1 MSPLPSWKARNSNQ
15 FSLNAPIAKAALCNL
30 PDLLFGPNSLSLFL
44 ITPNTLG
51 LACIWNNMLFFMR
64 KKRVPWGL
72 FFDKNITTS
81 TLYLEVTESPHHTG
95 KEYVKREEQLDR
107 SFVFLLG
114 SRRLQR
120 EKYLSR
126 LRLTSSYPWVYWGKT
141 VRPPYLSL
149 PICKIRI
156 IYDNPVQGL
165 NKKSLQM

>member
-81 TLYLEVTESPHHTG
+81 TLYLEVTESPHHTRKGVCEEGRAAGQIICLPLG
-95 KEYVKREEQLDR
+95 KQEATERKVPFQVKTY
-107 SFVFLLG
+107 VFLSMGLLG
-114 SRRLQR
+114 QD
-120 EKYLSR
+120 
-126 LRLTSSYPWVYWGKT
+126 SSPSVPEFT
-141 VRPPYLSL
+141 HL
-149 PICKIRI
+149 
-156 IYDNPVQGL
+156 
-165 NKKSLQM
+165 